1 MTTPTR
7 TLAVV
12 DVVSARAHNPGYQS
26 FADSLNAH
34 LIAEA
39 TAQGWVVEHLSAAD
53 ADREQLLQ
61 AGQRADAIVIMGGED
76 VAPGL
81 YGGAADYPGAG
92 NHVPAADEAQIAL
105 VLQSAELGV
114 PLLGICRG
122 HQIVNVAF
130 GGTLVQH
137 LGDHTIHRTPA
148 PGPGPM
154 VSHPV
159 DLAADS
165 ALARAL
171 SATTVEVRSSHHQAV
186 GELGTGLRAVAWA
199 PDDQLIEAVEH
210 VSAPIYGV
218 QWHPE
223 EPGAALDQLGRT
235 LGLLRSAAEFTRAA
249 VAA

>member
-1 MTTPTR
+1 MTSSTH

-12 DVVSARAHNPGYQS
+12 DVVSERADNPRYQS
-26 FADSLNAH
+26 FADSLNDR

-39 TAQGWVVEHLSAAD
+39 TAQGWTVEHLSAAD
-53 ADREQLLQ
+53 TARDELLL

-76 VAPGL
+76 VAPDL
-81 YGGAADYPGAG
+81 YGGPTEYPGAG
-92 NHVPAADEAQIAL
+92 NHVQAADEAQIAL

-137 LGDHTIHRTPA
+137 LGDHTIHRTPE

-159 DLAADS
+159 DLAAGS

-171 SATTVEVRSSHHQAV
+171 SATSVEVRSSHHQAV

-199 PDDQLIEAVEH
+199 PDDALVEAVEH
-210 VSAPIYGV
+210 VTAPIFGV

-223 EPGAALDQLGRT
+223 EPGAARGQLGLT
-235 LGLLRSAAEFTRAA
+235 LGLLRSAAEFARAD

>member
-1 MTTPTR
+1 MTSTPR

-12 DVVSARAHNPGYQS
+12 DVVSERAHNPRYQS
-26 FADSLNAH
+26 FADSLNAR

-39 TAQGWVVEHLSAAD
+39 VAQGWTVEHHSAAD
-53 ADREQLLQ
+53 TSRNELLL
-61 AGQRADAIVIMGGED
+61 AGRRADAIVIMGGED
-76 VAPGL
+76 VAPDL
-81 YGGAADYPGAG
+81 YGGSPEYPGAG
-92 NHVPAADEAQIAL
+92 NHVQAADEAQIAL
-105 VLQSAELGV
+105 VLQSARLGV

-137 LGDHTIHRTPA
+137 LGDHTIHRTTE

-159 DLAADS
+159 ELAADS

-171 SATTVEVRSSHHQAV
+171 SSTVLEVRSSHHQAV
-186 GELGTGLRAVAWA
+186 GELGSGLRAVAWA
-199 PDDQLIEAVEH
+199 PDDALVEAVEH
-210 VSAPIYGV
+210 VSAPIFGV

-223 EPGAALDQLGRT
+223 EPGAAVDQLGLT
-235 LGLLRSAAEFTRAA
+235 LGLLRSAAEFSRAD